1 MHKIFLLLI
10 LGIVLY
16 AQNPKAFSALGD
28 VIYNNVDKI
37 QKLEYIDDYAVYKK
51 KIQDYVT
58 DVQGIKKEGFALD
71 EGINTDKMKYL
82 NKLRELS
89 QTNDFFVRSAKR
101 NLDLAIEN
109 ENSKLFTQLINTGLI
124 DEEKSK
130 NKIIDYYF
138 SHSDEV
144 NATGLIQKYLEN
156 DEKLRAKK
164 EYKKS
169 LLNSKK
175 LREMEKIKRIRK
187 NDKLEQEKLEKQLNQ
202 EVQKKKLEI
211 RQEQKKELSN
221 TI

>member
-1 MHKIFLLLI
+1 MYKIFLFLLLNI
-10 LGIVLY
+10 TLY

-37 QKLEYIDDYAVYKK
+37 QKLENIDDYEVYKK
-51 KIQDYVT
+51 KIKEYVA
-58 DVQGIKKEGFALD
+58 DVEKLKKEGFALD
-71 EGINTDKMKYL
+71 EGINTNKMQYL
-82 NKLRELS
+82 NKLRKLS
-89 QTNDFFVRSAKR
+89 QTNDFLVRSAKR

-109 ENSKLFTQLINTGLI
+109 GNSKFFSQLINTGLI
-124 DEEKSK
+124 DEKKSK

-144 NATGLIQKYLEN
+144 NATGLIQKYLDN
-156 DEKLRAKK
+156 DKNLRGKK

-175 LREMEKIKRIRK
+175 LRELEKIKRIRK
-187 NDKLEQEKLEKQLNQ
+187 KDKLQQEKLEQQLNQ
-202 EVQKKKLEI
+202 EVQKKKLQI
-211 RQEQKKELSN
+211 RQEQKKELSK

>member
-1 MHKIFLLLI
+1 MYKIFLFLLLNI
-10 LGIVLY
+10 TLY

-37 QKLEYIDDYAVYKK
+37 QKLENIDDYEVYKK
-51 KIQDYVT
+51 KIKEYVA
-58 DVQGIKKEGFALD
+58 DVKKLKKEGFALD
-71 EGINTDKMKYL
+71 EGINTNKMQYL
-82 NKLRELS
+82 NKLRKLS
-89 QTNDFFVRSAKR
+89 QTNDFLVRSAKR

-109 ENSKLFTQLINTGLI
+109 GNSKFFSQLINTGLI
-124 DEEKSK
+124 DEKKSK

-144 NATGLIQKYLEN
+144 NATGLIQKYLDN
-156 DEKLRAKK
+156 DKNLRGKK

-175 LREMEKIKRIRK
+175 LRELEKIKRIRK
-187 NDKLEQEKLEKQLNQ
+187 KDKLQQEKLEQQLNQ
-202 EVQKKKLEI
+202 EVQKKKLQI
-211 RQEQKKELSN
+211 RQEQKKELSK

>member
-1 MHKIFLLLI
+1 MYKIFLFLLLNI
-10 LGIVLY
+10 TLY

-37 QKLEYIDDYAVYKK
+37 QKLENIDDYEVYKK
-51 KIQDYVT
+51 KIKEYVA
-58 DVQGIKKEGFALD
+58 DVKKLKKEGFALD
-71 EGINTDKMKYL
+71 EGINTNKMQYL
-82 NKLRELS
+82 NKLRKLS
-89 QTNDFFVRSAKR
+89 QTNDFLVRSAKR

-109 ENSKLFTQLINTGLI
+109 ENSKFFSQLINTGLI
-124 DEEKSK
+124 DEKKSK

-144 NATGLIQKYLEN
+144 NATGLIQKYLDN
-156 DEKLRAKK
+156 DKNLRGKK

-175 LREMEKIKRIRK
+175 LRELEKIKRIRK
-187 NDKLEQEKLEKQLNQ
+187 KDKLQQEKLEQQLNQ
-202 EVQKKKLEI
+202 EVQKKKLQI
-211 RQEQKKELSN
+211 RQEQKKELSK

>member
-1 MHKIFLLLI
+1 MHKISLLLM
-10 LGIVLY
+10 LCIVLY

-28 VIYNNVDKI
+28 VIYNNLEKI
-37 QKLEYIDDYAVYKK
+37 EKLKNINDYAVYKN
-51 KIQDYVT
+51 KIQEYVA
-58 DVQGIKKEGFALD
+58 DVQKVKKDGFALD
-71 EGINTDKMKYL
+71 EGIYTDKMKYL

-89 QTNDFFVRSAKR
+89 KTNDFFVRSAKR

-109 ENSKLFTQLINTGLI
+109 ENSELFAQIINTGLI
-124 DEEKSK
+124 DEEKNK

-175 LREMEKIKRIRK
+175 LREMKKIERIRR

-202 EVQKKKLEI
+202 EVQKKKEEI